1 MKFFKQK
8 HHLYRLSPPTTP
20 ARRRPRRAY
29 CPPTRYPQPANPP
42 PAARQPATRNPPT
55 RYPQPANPPPAA
67 RQPAT
72 RNPPTRHPQ
81 PANPPPA
88 TRQPATRN
96 PQTHHPPKHT
106 PKSTH
111 KRSRRR
117 SALLGFAF
125 ALLLACRFARC
136 ARRSPLL
143 GFAFAQVRAC
153 ACASPRVRSP
163 LAANTVSCANAAIS
177 GGFRGSLPAPHP
189 PPVRAGGS
197 PPASSWSPRVACGR
211 LVPARGRLV
220 VASCFYRPAQRFG
233 GRRRPKARPL
243 APCC

>member
-1 MKFFKQK
+1 MVRQRPNWQGS
-8 HHLYRLSPPTTP
+8 LALLSPPTAP

-29 CPPTRYPQPANPP
+29 CPPTRHPQPANPPPATRQPATRSLPTRYPQPANPP

-55 RYPQPANPPPAA
+55 RYP
-67 RQPAT
+67 
-72 RNPPTRHPQ
+72 
-81 PANPPPA
+81 
-88 TRQPATRN
+88 
-96 PQTHHPPKHT
+96 PKHT
-106 PKSTH
+106 PKYTR

-125 ALLLACRFARC
+125 ALLRACRFARC

-153 ACASPRVRSP
+153 ACACPRVRSP
-163 LAANTVSCANAAIS
+163 LAANTVSYANAAIS

-197 PPASSWSPRVACGR
+197 PPASSWSSRIACGR

-220 VASCFYRPAQRFG
+220 FLTRCATL
-233 GRRRPKARPL
+233 RRQA
-243 APCC
+243 AA

>member
-1 MKFFKQK
+1 MVRP
-8 HHLYRLSPPTTP
+8 LPLPAPT
-20 ARRRPRRAY
+20 RRRPRRAY
-29 CPPTRYPQPANPP
+29 R
-42 PAARQPATRNPPT
+42 
-55 RYPQPANPPPAA
+55 
-67 RQPAT
+67 
-72 RNPPTRHPQ
+72 
-81 PANPPPA
+81 
-88 TRQPATRN
+88 
-96 PQTHHPPKHT
+96 PQTRHPPKHT
-106 PKSTH
+106 PKSTC

-125 ALLLACRFARC
+125 ALLRACRFARC

-153 ACASPRVRSP
+153 ACACPRVRSP
-163 LAANTVSCANAAIS
+163 LAANTVSYANAAIS

-220 VASCFYRPAQRFG
+220 VSTRYATL
-233 GRRRPKARPL
+233 RRQA
-243 APCC
+243 AA